1 MVVSPMLENKCGN
14 VSLDSL
20 SHVSSFIRELLHNTL
35 TKGNLLFLN
44 AFSSRS
50 KILTGLPSMVRSPLI
65 FIGTCGNT
73 HEGSILAFRS
83 NDIKNTL

>member
-1 MVVSPMLENKCGN
+1 
-14 VSLDSL
+14 
-20 SHVSSFIRELLHNTL
+20 
-35 TKGNLLFLN
+35 
-44 AFSSRS
+44 
-50 KILTGLPSMVRSPLI
+50 LTGLPSMVRSPLI